1 MSFVIAPSQRDK
13 DGKALSLIYKTWEA
27 AAIEAGGQPGYDVF
41 VECLLHAAPK
51 LPDTELLRLYNL
63 ATSGENPDAPDF
75 RLIDA
80 LLRKKGIV
88 LKRKGDGLES
98 IQGMKID
105 DIKTMTTTATLF
117 MTKPKKGGAAG
128 AIAPA
133 AAVPPGGGGGAPGG
147 EAPPASVPPGGGGGA
162 PGGEAP
168 PASAEGTRAKSL
180 WARASS
186 THVSHASN
194 RILEIMRQM
203 EEMELQAEEEI
214 A

>member
-1 MSFVIAPSQRDK
+1 MSFVIALSQRDK

-63 ATSGENPDAPDF
+63 ATSGENPDEPDF

-128 AIAPA
+128 AVAPA
-133 AAVPPGGGGGAPGG
+133 AAAPGGGGDAPGG
-147 EAPPASVPPGGGGGA
+147 DAPR
-162 PGGEAP
+162 GEAP
-168 PASAEGTRAKSL
+168 PASAEGLRAKSL

-186 THVSHASN
+186 THMSHASN

-203 EEMELQAEEEI
+203 EEMEQAEEEI

>member
-13 DGKALSLIYKTWEA
+13 DGKALSLIYQTWEA

-41 VECLLHAAPK
+41 VECLLHVAPK

-63 ATSGENPDAPDF
+63 ATSGENPDEPDF
-75 RLIDA
+75 RLIEA

-88 LKRKGDGLES
+88 LKRKGDGIES

-117 MTKPKKGGAAG
+117 MTKPKTGGAAG
-128 AIAPA
+128 AVAPA
-133 AAVPPGGGGGAPGG
+133 AAAPGGGGDAPGG
-147 EAPPASVPPGGGGGA
+147 DAPR
-162 PGGEAP
+162 GEAP
-168 PASAEGTRAKSL
+168 PASAEGLRAKSL

-186 THVSHASN
+186 THMSHASN

-203 EEMELQAEEEI
+203 EEMEQAEEEI

>member
-13 DGKALSLIYKTWEA
+13 DGKALSLIYQTWEA

-41 VECLLHAAPK
+41 VECLLHVAPK

-63 ATSGENPDAPDF
+63 ATSGENPDEPDF
-75 RLIDA
+75 RLIEA

-88 LKRKGDGLES
+88 LKRKGDGIES

-117 MTKPKKGGAAG
+117 MTKPKKGGAA
-128 AIAPA
+128 A
-133 AAVPPGGGGGAPGG
+133 PGGGGDAPGG
-147 EAPPASVPPGGGGGA
+147 DAPR
-162 PGGEAP
+162 GEAP
-168 PASAEGTRAKSL
+168 PASAEGLRAKSL

-186 THVSHASN
+186 THMSHASN

-203 EEMELQAEEEI
+203 EEMEQAEEEI
-214 A
+214 T

>member
-1 MSFVIAPSQRDK
+1 MGHGLSLMSFVIAPSQRDK

-63 ATSGENPDAPDF
+63 ATSGENPDEPDF

-147 EAPPASVPPGGGGGA
+147 EAPPAS
-162 PGGEAP
+162 
-168 PASAEGTRAKSL
+168 AEITRAKSL

>member
-1 MSFVIAPSQRDK
+1 MMTFVIALSQRDK

-51 LPDTELLRLYNL
+51 LPETELLRLYNL
-63 ATSGENPDAPDF
+63 ATSGENPDEPDF

-147 EAPPASVPPGGGGGA
+147 EAPPAS
-162 PGGEAP
+162 
-168 PASAEGTRAKSL
+168 AEITRAKSL

>member
-1 MSFVIAPSQRDK
+1 MFSSGLVHRD
-13 DGKALSLIYKTWEA
+13 L
-27 AAIEAGGQPGYDVF
+27 
-41 VECLLHAAPK
+41 K
-51 LPDTELLRLYNL
+51 LENL
-63 ATSGENPDAPDF
+63 
-75 RLIDA
+75 
-80 LLRKKGIV
+80 V

-128 AIAPA
+128 ATAPA
-133 AAVPPGGGGGAPGG
+133 AA
-147 EAPPASVPPGGGGGA
+147 VPPGGGGGA

-203 EEMELQAEEEI
+203 EEMELQAVEEI